1 MAFRL
6 QSGLRITSWLR
17 KKSVGMQKEIDKAE
31 TDIVPRVTRG
41 VRGPVTVRA
50 WLPLVLP
57 ASLFGLM
64 DPTLAPTPP
73 LCLNGRPVQLHQ
85 WAPSSPIPFHLADG
99 CGRGLFSPWNC
110 AITVRQARWS
120 VRFVTNQSKDL
131 LPRSRWIC
139 FSFLLGSEIE
149 NDKSQMHRVSPQRG
163 WCRMIARANRVLSFL
178 RLPGLWALTAKAE
191 ILPDITVETC
201 LTDVFLLNH
210 SPFPQYSK
218 HATWIALSE
227 IQTEAFL
234 YKVVHAQLCISYA
247 SLWPRVEMA
256 IFQD

>member
-1 MAFRL
+1 MFKL
-6 QSGLRITSWLR
+6 SLLWPSGYKVVSELLLGRGRNRRKCKKKLTKLREFL
-17 KKSVGMQKEIDKAE
+17 E

-41 VRGPVTVRA
+41 VRGPLTVRA

-73 LCLNGRPVQLHQ
+73 LCLKGRPVQLHQ
-85 WAPSSPIPFHLADG
+85 RAPSSPIPFHLADG

-139 FSFLLGSEIE
+139 FFIFARQWNREWQKPDAS
-149 NDKSQMHRVSPQRG
+149 SQSTT
-163 WCRMIARANRVLSFL
+163 
-178 RLPGLWALTAKAE
+178 RL
-191 ILPDITVETC
+191 V
-201 LTDVFLLNH
+201 
-210 SPFPQYSK
+210 
-218 HATWIALSE
+218 
-227 IQTEAFL
+227 
-234 YKVVHAQLCISYA
+234 
-247 SLWPRVEMA
+247 
-256 IFQD
+256 

>member
-73 LCLNGRPVQLHQ
+73 LCLKGRPVQLHQ
-85 WAPSSPIPFHLADG
+85 RAPSSPIPFHLADG
-99 CGRGLFSPWNC
+99 CGRGLFSP
-110 AITVRQARWS
+110 
-120 VRFVTNQSKDL
+120 
-131 LPRSRWIC
+131 
-139 FSFLLGSEIE
+139 
-149 NDKSQMHRVSPQRG
+149 
-163 WCRMIARANRVLSFL
+163 
-178 RLPGLWALTAKAE
+178 
-191 ILPDITVETC
+191 
-201 LTDVFLLNH
+201 
-210 SPFPQYSK
+210 
-218 HATWIALSE
+218 
-227 IQTEAFL
+227 
-234 YKVVHAQLCISYA
+234 
-247 SLWPRVEMA
+247 
-256 IFQD
+256 

>member
-17 KKSVGMQKEIDKAE
+17 KKSVGMQKEIDKAKEFPE

-41 VRGPVTVRA
+41 VRGPLTVRA

-73 LCLNGRPVQLHQ
+73 LCLKGRPVQLHQ

-99 CGRGLFSPWNC
+99 CGRGLFRLETAPSQLDRRADPSDLSPINPRIC
-110 AITVRQARWS
+110 CPGADG
-120 VRFVTNQSKDL
+120 FVS
-131 LPRSRWIC
+131 
-139 FSFLLGSEIE
+139 SFLLGSEIE

-163 WCRMIARANRVLSFL
+163 WCRMIARANRVLSCFK
-178 RLPGLWALTAKAE
+178 TAWVM
-191 ILPDITVETC
+191 DSHC
-201 LTDVFLLNH
+201 
-210 SPFPQYSK
+210 
-218 HATWIALSE
+218 
-227 IQTEAFL
+227 
-234 YKVVHAQLCISYA
+234 
-247 SLWPRVEMA
+247 
-256 IFQD
+256 